1 MSARFPFQSVRAGHR
16 TNQNKGITMKSQ
28 GLIIAGACALMIAGC
43 TNNPYTGEQQA
54 GKSAV
59 YGGIGALTGAAIGAA
74 TSSSDDRAKGA
85 LIGAAVVGAAGG
97 GYGYYVDKQEQRL
110 RQCWLAPACRSSV
123 TATHCSWS
131 CRATLPLPP
140 ALPTSPAASIRR

>member
-54 GKSAV
+54 GKSADIV
-59 YGGIGALTGAAIGAA
+59 EKGVVAFLPVVDFTNRLWTAAA
-74 TSSSDDRAKGA
+74 
-85 LIGAAVVGAAGG
+85 
-97 GYGYYVDKQEQRL
+97 E
-110 RQCWLAPACRSSV
+110 RSSG
-123 TATHCSWS
+123 
-131 CRATLPLPP
+131 
-140 ALPTSPAASIRR
+140 